1 MDITTLD
8 RRKFGNLIKQQR
20 LKKHYSLAKIGDY
33 AGVSKQAIQRYEQ
46 GFMMPSKDVFRK
58 IVEILGLTE
67 CDLQLCGFIP
77 ENSILTSE
85 SEIKAIAFELLS
97 SSKKINARTAIN
109 MFVNKLCGIDICKG
123 NE

>member
-33 AGVSKQAIQRYEQ
+33 AGVSKQAIQQYEQ
-46 GFMMPSKDVFRK
+46 GFMVPSKDVFRK

-97 SSKKINARTAIN
+97 SYKKINARTAIN

-123 NE
+123 NK